1 MLLVIFKKIGVAL
14 VSIGIVIVLLL
25 TFALPCMGAE
35 IKTRILHSVERKV
48 ENDVEVLTFLSDN
61 SRFFATVR
69 ESANGNGEFSYSL
82 ISNAPRQQWLDLGD
96 EYKRQ
101 LLVKIGSFYQDGK
114 SSIIFPVGLNNQLT
128 VFRYEIGPARLKRM
142 WQLQLKEKVDIDEL
156 FCNKD
161 ECYVAGTDNGRF
173 ALWIIKMIDKKPQI
187 TKFDLLDFHINRFT
201 GIYVDQNIFL
211 ATVVNT
217 FNGMSYETRLLEF
230 SKSGYKGHVVFP
242 GVRLS
247 APVMFL
253 GGFMNTQYWSVNQNS
268 GFPLHMITKVFA
280 VKGNRSVEVDD
291 FTGFNEGASAYL
303 ACNGMVASVEKKGL
317 LSKSGPYLS
326 HAILGEWF
334 GSDLVFA
341 NDTQRVFSDIKTS
354 ADSRSL
360 YVAAVYRESRSQ
372 QERISVF
379 SVLEIP
385 LSQLERCKK

>member
-201 GIYVDQNIFL
+201 GIYVDQNIYL
-211 ATVVNT
+211 VTVVRNYIR
-217 FNGMSYETRLLEF
+217 MSYETRLLEF
-230 SKSGYKGHVVFP
+230 SSGGYKGYVEFP
-242 GVRLS
+242 GVSL
-247 APVMFL
+247 AVPVMYL
-253 GGFMNTQYWSVNQNS
+253 GSFMNTQYWSVNQDTYL
-268 GFPLHMITKVFA
+268 PLRKITKVFA
-280 VKGNRSVEVDD
+280 VKGNRDVEVYD
-291 FTGFNEGASAYL
+291 FTGFNQGSSAYV
-303 ACNGMVASVEKKGL
+303 ACNGMVASVARKGML
-317 LSKSGPYLS
+317 TERGQYLS
-326 HAILGEWF
+326 HSISGDWF
-334 GSDLVFA
+334 
-341 NDTQRVFSDIKTS
+341 DTELNFNGDNKKRFSEIKTS
-354 ADSRSL
+354 ADSQAL
-360 YVAAVYRESRSQ
+360 YVATMYSERREQSGYFN
-372 QERISVF
+372 VF

-385 LSQLERCKK
+385 LSQFERCKK